1 MANYFSYLPDVF
13 VRTKSY
19 RTGTNDPYVLAKNLF
34 RRIKIRDDLSDVIL
48 GFEKY
53 TIQNNERPDQVA
65 EKVYGNVNYD
75 WVVLLVN
82 NIINVYDEWPMT
94 EQELYN
100 YMVRKYGKD
109 DVESIH
115 HWVTQ
120 EVRSAR
126 GDLQLRADMQ
136 VPENF
141 TYTRPDGTVVP
152 KEDLVRPMSNYDY
165 ESGLNDYKRGIHV
178 LKPQFLNSFVE
189 EFEDLVEYLPSN
201 EVDPLTGLKKS
212 VDTVE
217 EAFTSVKPTYQTLW
231 VKHPL
236 SSLLLQ
242 QNTPQEVSDL
252 PILLFLKVMCL
263 LMVALLQ
270 SQQVTQL
277 LLLRL
282 LAPPLA
288 QKLTNMDPLDLLVVR
303 PLVVEDLA
311 VAPSKEGPPMVVVEE
326 DTKSV
331 LYLLLDV
338 AILSN
343 YPHVALLAR
352 FVGILLL
359 DQIRFQT
366 LFGQNVDLGDIQE
379 IRLLVI

>member
-109 DVESIH
+109 EVEGIH

-120 EVRSAR
+120 EVRSTR
-126 GDLQLRADMQ
+126 GDIQLRADIQ
-136 VPENF
+136 VPEDF
-141 TYTRPDGTVVP
+141 QYARPDGTMVP
-152 KEDLVRPMSNYDY
+152 KAELVRPMSNYDY

-178 LKPQFLNSFVE
+178 LKPQFLNSFIE
-189 EFEDLVEYLPSN
+189 EFENLVEYLPSN

-217 EAFTSVKPTYQTLW
+217 EAFTSVKPTYQTL
-231 VKHPL
+231 VGQTPSIQFAATAEYTSRSFG
-236 SSLLLQ
+236 SSDPTISQGDVLADGSTVAVTTG
-242 QNTPQEVSDL
+242 NTSATTETAGTTTETEINQYGS
-252 PILLFLKVMCL
+252 
-263 LMVALLQ
+263 AGSSSGQ
-270 SQQVTQL
+270 TSGSGGSSGGT
-277 LLLRL
+277 
-282 LAPPLA
+282 
-288 QKLTNMDPLDLLVVR
+288 
-303 PLVVEDLA
+303 
-311 VAPSKEGPPMVVVEE
+311 
-326 DTKSV
+326 
-331 LYLLLDV
+331 
-338 AILSN
+338 
-343 YPHVALLAR
+343 
-352 FVGILLL
+352 
-359 DQIRFQT
+359 FQGGST
-366 LFGQNVDLGDIQE
+366 YGGGGGGY
-379 IRLLVI
+379 

>member
-53 TIQNNERPDQVA
+53 TIENNERPDQVA
-65 EKVYGNVNYD
+65 DKVYGNVNYD

-109 DVESIH
+109 DVEGIH

-120 EVRSAR
+120 EVRSTR
-126 GDLQLRADMQ
+126 GDIQLRADMQ

-141 TYTRPDGTVVP
+141 EYARVDGTLVP
-152 KEDLVRPMSNYDY
+152 KEELVRPISNYDY

-212 VDTVE
+212 VDTVA
-217 EAFTSVKPTYQTLW
+217 EAFTSVKPTYQTL
-231 VKHPL
+231 VG
-236 SSLLLQ
+236 Q
-242 QNTPQEVSDL
+242 TPSIQFAATAEYTSRSFGSTDPTISQGDVLADGST
-252 PILLFLKVMCL
+252 
-263 LMVALLQ
+263 VAVTAGTG
-270 SQQVTQL
+270 STAVTQT
-277 LLLRL
+277 
-282 LAPPLA
+282 AGTTTSTE
-288 QKLTNMDPLDLLVVR
+288 TNQYGS
-303 PLVVEDLA
+303 A
-311 VAPSKEGPPMVVVEE
+311 GSSSG
-326 DTKSV
+326 
-331 LYLLLDV
+331 
-338 AILSN
+338 
-343 YPHVALLAR
+343 
-352 FVGILLL
+352 
-359 DQIRFQT
+359 QT
-366 LFGQNVDLGDIQE
+366 SGGGTSSGGSDGGGGGY
-379 IRLLVI
+379 

>member
-34 RRIKIRDDLSDVIL
+34 RRVKIRDDLSDVIL

-120 EVRSAR
+120 EVRSTR
-126 GDLQLRADMQ
+126 GDIQLRADIQ
-136 VPENF
+136 VPEDF
-141 TYTRPDGTVVP
+141 QYARPDGTMVP
-152 KEDLVRPMSNYDY
+152 KSELVRPMSNYDY

-178 LKPQFLNSFVE
+178 LKPQFLNSFIE

-201 EVDPLTGLKKS
+201 EVDPLTGLKRS
-212 VDTVE
+212 VDTVA
-217 EAFTSVKPTYQTLW
+217 EAFTSVKPTYQTL
-231 VKHPL
+231 VGQTPSIQFAATAEYTSRSFG
-236 SSLLLQ
+236 SSDATISEGDVLADGS
-242 QNTPQEVSDL
+242 T
-252 PILLFLKVMCL
+252 
-263 LMVALLQ
+263 VA
-270 SQQVTQL
+270 VT
-277 LLLRL
+277 
-282 LAPPLA
+282 AGSTTA
-288 QKLTNMDPLDLLVVR
+288 TTETAGTTTSTETNQYGS
-303 PLVVEDLA
+303 A
-311 VAPSKEGPPMVVVEE
+311 GSSSG
-326 DTKSV
+326 
-331 LYLLLDV
+331 
-338 AILSN
+338 
-343 YPHVALLAR
+343 
-352 FVGILLL
+352 
-359 DQIRFQT
+359 QT
-366 LFGQNVDLGDIQE
+366 SGGGTSSGGSYGGGGGGY
-379 IRLLVI
+379 

>member
-53 TIQNNERPDQVA
+53 TIKNNQRPDQVA
-65 EKVYGNVNYD
+65 EEVYGNVNYD

-109 DVESIH
+109 DVEGIH

-120 EVRSAR
+120 EVRSTR
-126 GDLQLRADMQ
+126 GDIQLRADMQ

-141 TYTRPDGTVVP
+141 EYTRVDGTLVP
-152 KEDLVRPMSNYDY
+152 KEDLVRPISNYDY

-178 LKPQFLNSFVE
+178 LKPQFLNSFIE

-212 VDTVE
+212 VDTVA
-217 EAFTSVKPTYQTLW
+217 EAFTSVKPTYQTL
-231 VKHPL
+231 VG
-236 SSLLLQ
+236 Q
-242 QNTPQEVSDL
+242 TPSIQFAATAEYTSRSFGSTDPTISQGDVLADGST
-252 PILLFLKVMCL
+252 
-263 LMVALLQ
+263 VAVTAGTG
-270 SQQVTQL
+270 STAVTQT
-277 LLLRL
+277 
-282 LAPPLA
+282 AGTTTSTE
-288 QKLTNMDPLDLLVVR
+288 TNQYGS
-303 PLVVEDLA
+303 A
-311 VAPSKEGPPMVVVEE
+311 GSSSG
-326 DTKSV
+326 
-331 LYLLLDV
+331 
-338 AILSN
+338 
-343 YPHVALLAR
+343 
-352 FVGILLL
+352 
-359 DQIRFQT
+359 QT
-366 LFGQNVDLGDIQE
+366 SGGGTSSGGSYGGGGY
-379 IRLLVI
+379 